1 MTGKNPNFFRG
12 LIVENSFESI
22 SAMVDKI
29 YWWLQP
35 IKNLILRIGWDS
47 DQVVPDLKLPILYI
61 TGDDDEIVPYT
72 QTLKMHEISR
82 TAIFKDLLVIKGG
95 RHNTSWYQSKE
106 EYLAKIHSFLKKC
119 MTKYQQP

>member
-1 MTGKNPNFFRG
+1 MTGKNPKFFRG

-106 EYLAKIHSFLKKC
+106 EYLANINSFLKKC